1 MKFSKRLSS
10 LPPYLFVEINRK
22 IAQKRAAGEEVISFA
37 IGDPDMPTP
46 AHIIQ
51 SLQEAAGEPVN
62 HRYPETAG
70 LAELR
75 SAVCAWYKKR
85 FNVELDEESEV
96 LPLIG
101 SKEGIGHVAFCLID
115 PGDIALVPDPAYPV
129 YAIGTTLAGGEP
141 YYMPLKEENAF
152 LPDFDR
158 IPADT
163 RAKARVLW
171 LNYPNNPTGAVAGLD
186 FFDRAVDFAK
196 RNDLVICHDNPYSE
210 IHFENRPPVSFL
222 QASGAKETGIE
233 FHSLS
238 KSYNMTGWRIG
249 MAVGNCEIIKSLTTL
264 KSNLDS
270 GIPQA
275 IQRAAVTALASPP
288 EVVGRFNEIYRKRRD
303 LICEVLEDIGLEVK
317 PPAAGLYIWAK
328 VPQGYSSAE
337 FATSLLDQC
346 GVVVTPGTG
355 YGQAGE
361 GFVRFSLTVHDAVL
375 IKGLSRLGNWKDS
388 KNPFKAKSR

>member
-1 MKFSKRLSS
+1 MKFSNRLSS

-46 AHIIQ
+46 PHIIQ
-51 SLQEAAGEPVN
+51 SLQEAAGEPAN

-75 SAVCAWYKKR
+75 SAISAWYMQR
-85 FNVELDEESEV
+85 FNVELDGESEV
-96 LPLIG
+96 VPLIG

-115 PGDIALVPDPAYPV
+115 PGDVALVPDPAYPV
-129 YAIGTTLAGGEP
+129 YAIGTTLAGGEA

-152 LPDFDR
+152 MPDFSL
-158 IPADT
+158 IPPEILK
-163 RAKARVLW
+163 RARVLW

-186 FFDRAVDFAK
+186 FFEQAVDFAR
-196 RNDLVICHDNPYSE
+196 RNGLVVCHDNPYSE
-210 IHFENRPPVSFL
+210 IHFEGKPPASLL

-249 MAVGNCEIIKSLTTL
+249 MAVGNREIIKSLTTL

-275 IQRAAVTALASPP
+275 IQRAAITALASPP
-288 EVVGRFNEIYRKRRD
+288 EEVGRFNDIYRKRRD

-317 PPAAGLYIWAK
+317 PPAAGLYIWAR

-355 YGQAGE
+355 YGKSGE
-361 GFVRFSLTVHDAVL
+361 GFVRFSLTVHDATL
-375 IKGLSRLGNWKDS
+375 IKGLSLLGNWKDT
-388 KNPFKAKSR
+388 KNPFKAKSK

>member
-46 AHIIQ
+46 SHIIQ
-51 SLQEAAGEPVN
+51 SLQEAAAEPAN

-70 LAELR
+70 LDELR
-75 SAVCAWYKKR
+75 SAISAWYLKR
-85 FNVELDEESEV
+85 FNVELDGENEV

-101 SKEGIGHVAFCLID
+101 SKEGIGHIAFCLID
-115 PGDIALVPDPAYPV
+115 PGDVALVPDPAYPV

-141 YYMPLKEENAF
+141 YYMPLKEETAF

-158 IPADT
+158 IPAEVIK
-163 RAKARVLW
+163 RARVLW

-186 FFDRAVDFAK
+186 FFERAVDFAR

-210 IHFENRPPVSFL
+210 IHFEGKPPASFL
-222 QASGAKETGIE
+222 QAEGARETGIE

-249 MAVGNCEIIKSLTTL
+249 MAVGNREIIKSLTTL

-275 IQRAAVTALASPP
+275 IQRAAITALESPP
-288 EVVGRFNEIYRKRRD
+288 EVIGRFTDIYRKRRD

-328 VPQGYSSAE
+328 VPQGYCSAE

-355 YGQAGE
+355 YGQSGE
-361 GFVRFSLTVHDAVL
+361 GFVRFSLTVHDAIL
-375 IKGLSRLGNWKDS
+375 IKGLSRLGNWKDN
-388 KNPFKAKSR
+388 KNPFKAKSK